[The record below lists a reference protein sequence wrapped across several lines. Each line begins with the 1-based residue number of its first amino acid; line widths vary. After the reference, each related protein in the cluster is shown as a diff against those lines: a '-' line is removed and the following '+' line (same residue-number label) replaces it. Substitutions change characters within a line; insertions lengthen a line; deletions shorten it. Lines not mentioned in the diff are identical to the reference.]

1 MRKPARA
8 AAVLGCAARAKSR
21 IIGFGYKPPLSIRV
35 PQHAAIN
42 YTIEQVDAGEAAA
55 FVRRYEYLGDAGH
68 PLSCYGARNAAG
80 ELAAVA
86 IFGRPAVTLD
96 QNTIVLE
103 RGACA
108 TSPYGLMVY
117 QQSL

>member
-8 AAVLGCAARAKSR
+8 AAVLGCAAHAKKSNHR
-21 IIGFGYKPPLSIRV
+21 LRLQAAVLDPR

-42 YTIEQVDAGEAAA
+42 YTIEQVDARKAAA
-55 FVRRYEYLGDAGH
+55 FVRRYEYLGDAGY

-108 TSPYGLMVY
+108 TSPYGLMGLCL
-117 QQSL
+117 S